1 MAALSLKSARHL
13 SPVFP
18 SMYIQSFLLYSETL

>member
-1 MAALSLKSARHL
+1 MAALSLKSACYL

-18 SMYIQSFLLYSETL
+18 SMYVQSFLLHGETL